1 MMPGRML
8 HRLAAR
14 VCSAKT
20 LERVVEPAIAD
31 LQKEYAAAESGSA
44 VRRARILFASYL
56 AILEVT
62 LTCALERPA
71 ATDDEW
77 RAIVRIVAWSVGLT
91 AVITGLL
98 MLPPLSIVEARAS
111 SVFLAG
117 LISQAVPLAIP
128 MGLTLGIALGMA
140 GRAAT
145 RGVTRVILLSAV
157 LASLFSFVTL
167 AWVMPAGNQAFRQ
180 SVAQAAGITG
190 QLIKGP
196 SEMTFSELDRE
207 AAIAAAAGNVTQASR
222 YAWSFHLRFAL
233 SVASIVLAGF
243 LLATSVRRTVMRVF
257 TALLACFAYWALI
270 FVGQELAV
278 FSPVAPVYAGTTPAV
293 VLGAWL
299 PNIVLAAAML
309 LGSSR
314 SSRLRGSGLRG
325 SVVESPHRD

>member
-20 LERVVEPAIAD
+20 LERVVEPSIAD
-31 LQKEYAAAESGSA
+31 LQKEYAQARTSTAE
-44 VRRARILFASYL
+44 RARALITGYT
-56 AILEVT
+56 AILQVIAM
-62 LTCALERPA
+62 CALSFSL
-71 ATDDEW
+71 ATDDDQ
-77 RAIVRIVAWSVGLT
+77 RAIVRTMAWSFAFTIAFTL
-91 AVITGLL
+91 AL

-128 MGLTLGIALGMA
+128 IGLALGIAVGMA
-140 GRAAT
+140 GRSAT
-145 RGVTRVILLSAV
+145 RTVTRVILLSAV
-157 LASLFSFVTL
+157 LASLVSFVTL

-180 SVAQAAGITG
+180 SVARAAGITG

-207 AAIAAAAGNVTQASR
+207 AAIAAAAGNVRQASR

-233 SVASIVLAGF
+233 SVASIMLAGF
-243 LLATSVRRTVMRVF
+243 LLATSVRRRVMRVF

-270 FVGQELAV
+270 FVGEELAV
-278 FSPVAPVYAGTTPAV
+278 FSPVAPAYAGTTPAV
-293 VLGAWL
+293 MLGAWL
-299 PNIVLAAAML
+299 PNIVLAAVIML
-309 LGSSR
+309 ASSR
-314 SSRLRGSGLRG
+314 PGPAEAGHYR
-325 SVVESPHRD
+325 

>member
-8 HRLAAR
+8 HRLAAV
-14 VCSAKT
+14 VCSPDT
-20 LERVVEPAIAD
+20 LERIVEPAIAD
-31 LQKEYAAAESGSA
+31 LQKEYAQPRTSTAG
-44 VRRARILFASYL
+44 RARALTTGYT
-56 AILEVT
+56 AILQVIAM
-62 LTCALERPA
+62 CALSFSL
-71 ATDDEW
+71 ATDDDQ
-77 RAIVRIVAWSVGLT
+77 RAIVRTMAWSFAFTIAFTL
-91 AVITGLL
+91 AL

-128 MGLTLGIALGMA
+128 IGLTLGIALGMA

-145 RGVTRVILLSAV
+145 KAVTRVILLSAV

-180 SVAQAAGITG
+180 SVARATGITG

-196 SEMTFSELDRE
+196 NEMTFSELHRE

-222 YAWSFHLRFAL
+222 YAWSFHVRFAL
-233 SVASIVLAGF
+233 PVASIMLAGF
-243 LLATSVRRTVMRVF
+243 LLATSVRRRVMRVF

-270 FVGQELAV
+270 FVGEELAV
-278 FSPVAPVYAGTTPAV
+278 FSPVALAYAGTTPAV

-299 PNIVLAAAML
+299 PNVAFASLAMIIV
-309 LGSSR
+309 SSR
-314 SSRLRGSGLRG
+314 SSRLRGS
-325 SVVESPHRD
+325 VVESPD